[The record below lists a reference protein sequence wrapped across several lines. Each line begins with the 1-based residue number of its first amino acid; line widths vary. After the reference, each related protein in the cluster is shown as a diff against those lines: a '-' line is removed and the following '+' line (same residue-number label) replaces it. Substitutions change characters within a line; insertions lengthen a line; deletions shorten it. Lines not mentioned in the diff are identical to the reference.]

1 MKNDYHL
8 NINKD
13 YFCGYVIPNN
23 KLHLDFYFPKLNL
36 AIEYDGIQ
44 HYTPIEFF
52 GGEKALMEQKDRDK
66 QKDKYCKNHNI
77 KLIRIPYTNHTYK
90 EIKEVL
96 DSNLSG
102 FM

>member
-1 MKNDYHL
+1 M
-8 NINKD
+8 
-13 YFCGYVIPNN
+13 
-23 KLHLDFYFPKLNL
+23 
-36 AIEYDGIQ
+36 GILLKFDLITYYQ
-44 HYTPIEFF
+44 
-52 GGEKALMEQKDRDK
+52 GMEQKDRDK

-77 KLIRIPYTNHTYK
+77 KLIRILYTNHTYK

>member
-1 MKNDYHL
+1 
-8 NINKD
+8 
-13 YFCGYVIPNN
+13 
-23 KLHLDFYFPKLNL
+23 
-36 AIEYDGIQ
+36 
-44 HYTPIEFF
+44 
-52 GGEKALMEQKDRDK
+52 MEQKDRDK